1 MIKTAEGSDLET
13 KKIKLLLNKRV
24 TKLNVEDHS
33 VMLDDGSVIYYNKVN
48 LHAFFFFF
56 DKPICE

>member
-1 MIKTAEGSDLET
+1 VIKTAEGSDLET

-33 VMLDDGSVIYYNKVN
+33 VILDDGSVIYYNKVN
-48 LHAFFFFF
+48 LQSFFLF
-56 DKPICE
+56 DKLICE

>member
-48 LHAFFFFF
+48 LHAFFFSFL
-56 DKPICE
+56 IN